1 MVGQPLP
8 VPATSGL
15 KPMPSNL
22 KNMIAFQIGWFACVL
37 GAAHAL
43 PWLGPLFALAIISL
57 HLRQAGDGQKELT
70 LIAIIGTCGSVFD
83 QLLLSLGWIQYPPH
97 AWPAWLLPLWM
108 LCLWLLFA
116 TTLNISLRWMRS
128 KHLLAMLFGLLG
140 GPLAYLAGQKLG
152 AMQLVAQTNTLIALA
167 VFWGLMMPVMLR
179 LASVFDGFTQKT
191 VNQNSSGIQH
201 V

>member
-1 MVGQPLP
+1 MHN
-8 VPATSGL
+8 T
-15 KPMPSNL
+15 L
-22 KNMIAFQIGWFACVL
+22 KNVIGFQFGWFACVL

-43 PWLGPLFALAIISL
+43 PWLGPVLALAIISL
-57 HLRQAGDGQKELT
+57 HLRQADHWQKELT
-70 LIAIIGTCGSVFD
+70 LIAIIGICGSIFD
-83 QLLLSLGWIQYPPH
+83 QFLLSLGWIQYPSH

-128 KHLLAMLFGLLG
+128 KHLLAMIFGLLG

-152 AMQLVAQTNTLIALA
+152 AMQLVAQTNILIVLA
-167 VFWGLMMPVMLR
+167 VFWGLMMPAMLR
-179 LASVFDGFTQKT
+179 LAAKFDGVTRQKAG
-191 VNQNSSGIQH
+191 QGITGVQH

>member
-1 MVGQPLP
+1 MVGQSLP
-8 VPATSGL
+8 VPATGSL
-15 KPMPSNL
+15 KSMHNTL
-22 KNMIAFQIGWFACVL
+22 RNVIGFQIGWFACVL

-43 PWLGPLFALAIISL
+43 PWLGPLLALAIISL
-57 HLRQAGDGQKELT
+57 HLRQADHWHMELT
-70 LIAIIGTCGSVFD
+70 LIAIIGICGSIFD
-83 QLLLSLGWIQYPPH
+83 QFLLSLGWIQYPSH

-128 KHLLAMLFGLLG
+128 RHMLAMMFGLSG

-152 AMQLVAQTNTLIALA
+152 AMQLLAQTDILIVLA
-167 VFWGLMMPVMLR
+167 VFWGLMMPAMLR
-179 LASVFDGFTQKT
+179 LAATFDGFARKT
-191 VNQNSSGIQH
+191 ANPDITGIQH